1 MKKVLA
7 SSVVVLMVLFL
18 SAGLG
23 MARNGGGGPGGGGPG
38 GAGGGIASG
47 GGSCG
52 STGVSLVCDVTSS
65 VPFTFSGT
73 VSSVASIGSGLSVDE
88 GEGAIVIIY
97 GMGPYWF
104 WDAAV
109 PAIDR
114 PDFGDV
120 VSGNAMEVT
129 FSDGTIKNIA
139 MDITVGTQAELIL
152 RVPCGGDPDYPDL
165 VGGVPYWSGGR
176 GGQ

>member
-23 MARNGGGGPGGGGPG
+23 MARNGGGGPGG
-38 GAGGGIASG
+38 AGGGIAAG

-52 STGVSLVCDVTSS
+52 LTGVSLVCDVTSS
-65 VPFTFSGT
+65 EPSVLVTFSGT